1 MSAIQAIVV
10 PKWGMEM
17 EEGTIQE
24 WHVEEGSPINKG
36 DELVDIET
44 SKIVNTLESNVSGV
58 LRRRVAQ
65 VGVTLPVGS
74 LLGVC
79 AGEDVADADIE
90 QFMARYLGQLDSE
103 PAVPE
108 DGKTS
113 SVSAEIIE
121 ARADD
126 KVKASPSARKL
137 ARVQGIDLG
146 AVKGTGPRGRISKE
160 DVQAA
165 LAKNSKP
172 DRAVAPG
179 NNEVKISPVARRL
192 AGKLGVDI
200 SAIQGTGTHGRI
212 SKEDVERAAAQLAGP
227 AAVETEITAP
237 APRTSESGPE
247 ASEIFAGGDPATDF
261 NLIPL
266 SATRRT
272 IARRLTEAKQTV
284 PHFYLSVN
292 CELDRLQAFREEIN
306 QASNEKT
313 MPRISLNDLILKASA
328 LALRDIPI
336 VNSQY
341 SEEGIRQFHHAHISL
356 AVATE
361 RGLLTPVI
369 KDVCSKSL
377 GQLARESR
385 ALIAKAQSGQLA
397 MDDISGGTFSVS
409 NLGMLGVEEFAAV
422 INPPQGAILAVGA
435 AKAVPAVRNGNLT
448 TVQEMKVTL
457 SCDHRVIDG
466 ADGARWLQA
475 FKGYIESP
483 ATLLL

>member
-1 MSAIQAIVV
+1 MSAIEAIVV

-44 SKIVNTLESNVSGV
+44 SKIVNTLESSVSGV

-79 AGEDVADADIE
+79 AGEEVADSDIE
-90 QFMARYLGQLDSE
+90 QFMARYLGQMVSE
-103 PAVPE
+103 P
-108 DGKTS
+108 
-113 SVSAEIIE
+113 
-121 ARADD
+121 
-126 KVKASPSARKL
+126 VKASPSARKL
-137 ARVQGIDLG
+137 AREQGIDLSTIT
-146 AVKGTGPRGRISKE
+146 GTGPRGRISKE

-165 LAKNSKP
+165 LVQRPAEATEQAAATS
-172 DRAVAPG
+172 A
-179 NNEVKISPVARRL
+179 EIKISPVARRL
-192 AGKLGVDI
+192 ATRLGVDI
-200 SAIQGTGTHGRI
+200 SRIKGTGSHGRI
-212 SKEDVERAAAQLAGP
+212 SKEDIERAADIARP
-227 AAVETEITAP
+227 AEVQENLMPPPKVEQA
-237 APRTSESGPE
+237 AN
-247 ASEIFAGGDPATDF
+247 DF
-261 NLIPL
+261 TLTPL

-272 IARRLTEAKQTV
+272 IAKRLTEAKQSI
-284 PHFYLSVN
+284 PHFYLSVS

-306 QASNEKT
+306 QTGNQNEK
-313 MPRISLNDLILKASA
+313 PRISLNDLILKAAA
-328 LALRDIPI
+328 LALRDVPA

-341 SEEGIRQFHHAHISL
+341 HEDGIKHFHQQHIAM

-361 RGLLTPVI
+361 RGLLTPVLRDI
-369 KDVCSKSL
+369 CQKGL
-377 GQLARESR
+377 GELAQESR
-385 ALIAKAQSGQLA
+385 RLIDKAQQGKLG
-397 MDDISGGTFSVS
+397 MEDISDGTFSVS

-435 AKAVPAVRNGNLT
+435 ARSVPAIKNGNLT

-475 FKGYIESP
+475 FKGYIQSP

>member
-44 SKIVNTLESNVSGV
+44 SKIVNTLESSVSGV

-79 AGEDVADADIE
+79 AGEEVADSDIE
-90 QFMARYLGQLDSE
+90 QFMARYLGQMASE
-103 PAVPE
+103 PIAAVDSP
-108 DGKTS
+108 DSKSDPDDSGTTS
-113 SVSAEIIE
+113 SGTQE
-121 ARADD
+121 A
-126 KVKASPSARKL
+126 VKASPSARKL
-137 ARVQGIDLG
+137 AREQGIDLSTIT
-146 AVKGTGPRGRISKE
+146 GTGPRGRISKE

-165 LAKNSKP
+165 LVQRPAEATEQAAATS
-172 DRAVAPG
+172 A
-179 NNEVKISPVARRL
+179 EIKISPVARRL
-192 AGKLGVDI
+192 ATRLGVDI
-200 SAIQGTGTHGRI
+200 SRIKGTGSHGRI
-212 SKEDVERAAAQLAGP
+212 SKEDIERAADIARP
-227 AAVETEITAP
+227 TEVQ
-237 APRTSESGPE
+237 E
-247 ASEIFAGGDPATDF
+247 
-261 NLIPL
+261 NLIPPPKAEQDANDFTLTPL

-272 IARRLTEAKQTV
+272 IAKRLTEAKQSI
-284 PHFYLSVN
+284 PHFYLTVS

-306 QASNEKT
+306 QTGNQNEK
-313 MPRISLNDLILKASA
+313 PRISLNDLILKSAA
-328 LALRDIPI
+328 LALRDVPA

-341 SEEGIRQFHHAHISL
+341 HEDGIKHFHQQHIAM

-361 RGLLTPVI
+361 RGLLTPVLRDI
-369 KDVCSKSL
+369 CQKGL
-377 GQLARESR
+377 GELAQESR
-385 ALIAKAQSGQLA
+385 RLIDKAQQGKLG
-397 MDDISGGTFSVS
+397 MEDISDGTFSVS

-435 AKAVPAVRNGNLT
+435 ARSVPAIKNGNLT

-475 FKGYIESP
+475 FKGYIQAP